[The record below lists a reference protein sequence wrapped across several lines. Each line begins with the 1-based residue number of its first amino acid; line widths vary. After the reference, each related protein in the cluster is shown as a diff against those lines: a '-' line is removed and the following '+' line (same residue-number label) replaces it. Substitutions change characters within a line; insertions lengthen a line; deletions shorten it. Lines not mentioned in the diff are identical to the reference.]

1 MKLREIYTSA
11 ALSLICLCSA
21 CGPGQISGGGSALT
35 APDGGSGSGSGLET
49 FSTTVY
55 PYSRANCIS
64 CHRHDDASAP
74 ATSFAAVNLEHAY
87 QAAKNYVDLVD
98 YSKSKL
104 IERAE
109 NGHCG
114 TSSCQ
119 GHGAAM
125 AALVRTWVEAEQAIH
140 GPSSTSFVSA
150 SVAVPALP
158 LGAPPQ
164 KMRFPLGSF
173 TPPPPVQLS
182 GSTFEIEIERPTLD
196 SYRVVRPRLIAPD
209 APTHIQGLRVLINGD
224 FQAYSSDYVDLD
236 RTIQSHPIAFPEN
249 PSLGFPVLSSRAL
262 NLLKDP
268 IRQDDRISISLEQLN
283 VATSISCRRRDEFDN
298 AFFNSVTRIHAD
310 NCGGCHGALPQQDG
324 SEISQLM
331 TLAYRR
337 MPFNGQQR
345 DQSCA
350 ALLQW
355 VDRRVPLTSP
365 LITYPYNGVFR
376 HNDRGYGE
384 FGGVLGEGRVFLD
397 GTIGGAD
404 NVLQDPTPILRW
416 INSEIAAGN

>member
-1 MKLREIYTSA
+1 MKLPAIFKSA
-11 ALSLICLCSA
+11 ALSLTCLCLG
-21 CGPGQISGGGSALT
+21 CGVGQISGGGAALT
-35 APDGGSGSGSGLET
+35 APPDGGSASGLAT
-49 FSTTVY
+49 FTTTVY
-55 PYSRANCIS
+55 PYTRTNCIS

-74 ATSFAAVNLEHAY
+74 ATSFAAVNLEQAY
-87 QAAKNYVDLVD
+87 QAAKNYVDMVD
-98 YSKSKL
+98 SSKSKL

-140 GPSSTSFVSA
+140 GPTPTSFISA
-150 SVAVPALP
+150 SVAVPVIP

-164 KMRFPLGSF
+164 KMRFALGSF
-173 TPPPPVQLS
+173 TPPPPAQLS
-182 GSTFEIEIERPTLD
+182 GSTFEIEIEHPTLD
-196 SYRVVRPRLIAPD
+196 SYRVGRPRLIAPD
-209 APTHIQGLRVLINGD
+209 APARIQSLRILINGD

-249 PSLGFPVLSSRAL
+249 PSLGFPVLSSRTL

-268 IRQDDRISISLEQLN
+268 IRQDDRISISLEQVN
-283 VATSISCRRRDEFDN
+283 VATGISCGRRDEFDN
-298 AFFNSVTRIHAD
+298 AFFNASTRIYAD
-310 NCGGCHGALPQQDG
+310 NCAGCHSALPQQDG

-337 MPFNGQQR
+337 LPFNGQQR
-345 DQSCA
+345 DLSCA

-355 VDRRVPLTSP
+355 VDRKVPLTSP
-365 LITYPYNGVFR
+365 LITYPYNGVYG
-376 HNDRGYGE
+376 HNDQGYGDP
-384 FGGVLGEGRVFLD
+384 GGVFGLGRYFQD
-397 GTIGGAD
+397 GSVGGA
-404 NVLQDPTPILRW
+404 NVVLPDPAPILRW